1 MPFCKGYNLTPVTG
15 SSKVSLYT
23 VHHFDLIQTDIKT
36 RTEGGGTKHSTAN
49 GRGWVGLGCECVCV

>member
-23 VHHFDLIQTDIKT
+23 VHHSDLIQTNITT
-36 RTEGGGTKHSTAN
+36 RTEGGGTKQSTAN
-49 GRGWVGLGCECVCV
+49 GRGWVGGEHKLVV